1 MRKLAFAI
9 AAVFSASAFA
19 TTHDHANHDHSSHDH
34 SQHAAHSGA
43 SVTVTVNAVS
53 ADGTGQALGEV
64 VISETAHGLVF
75 QPNLKGLSAGLH
87 GFHIH
92 ENPSCDAKEKDGKK
106 TAALAAGGHF
116 DPAKTAK
123 HGTPWGDG
131 HLGDLPALFV
141 DQDGNASNPVL
152 APRIKSLKDIQGR
165 SLMVH
170 AGGDNHSDTPAALG
184 GGGARAACGVIK

>member
-1 MRKLAFAI
+1 MRPLAFAL
-9 AAVFSASAFA
+9 AAVFSASVCANDHA
-19 TTHDHANHDHSSHDH
+19 HSHHDHASH
-34 SQHAAHSGA
+34 QATTGAHI
-43 SVTVTVNAVS
+43 TITINAVS
-53 ADGTGQALGEV
+53 ADGVGQALGEV
-64 VISETAHGLVF
+64 VVTETAYGLVF
-75 QPNLKGLSAGLH
+75 QPNLKGLSGGLH

-92 ENPSCDAKEKDGKK
+92 ENPSCDAKEKDGKQ

-116 DPAKTAK
+116 DPAKTGK

-165 SLMVH
+165 SLMIH
-170 AGGDNHSDTPAALG
+170 AGGDNHADDPAPLG